1 METNLNEK
9 LKKDNENFDK
19 LKIEFERLESEKGI
33 YKLKN
38 I

>member
-9 LKKDNENFDK
+9 FKKDFENFEK
-19 LKIEFERLESEKGI
+19 LKIEFERLESDGGI
-33 YKLKN
+33 YKLKF